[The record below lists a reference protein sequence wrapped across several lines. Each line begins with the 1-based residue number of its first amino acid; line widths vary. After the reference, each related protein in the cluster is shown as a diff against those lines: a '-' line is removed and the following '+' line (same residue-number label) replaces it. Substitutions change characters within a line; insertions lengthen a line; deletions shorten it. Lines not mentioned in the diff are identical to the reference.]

1 MNSHLKIITLV
12 FSTILSIQS
21 LGQDLIITRNGTEI
35 TSKVLEITLEAVKY
49 KKFENLNGPTY
60 SIVKNEVL
68 IIRYQNGTK
77 SVFDENVNNTNI
89 LDSEVTGKNLVS
101 ANLEEDAPIQDT
113 NKNSFNLMLEL
124 GKAPYA
130 INNSLSYGLG
140 ISYAIVVKSSRFKI
154 QNELIY
160 RRISSYYNYYAF
172 MPSLQFSFKE
182 IVSKLNFIGGVG
194 PSAYMIPKPYFQNKS
209 ENIGIGANIYVGIK
223 FNRIITKARYTTT
236 NAPYDNLIMFGVDYS
251 F

>member
-1 MNSHLKIITLV
+1 MNSLLKIISLV
-12 FSTILSIQS
+12 FFTILSIQC
-21 LGQDLIITRNGTEI
+21 LGQDLIITRNGNEI
-35 TSKVLEITLEAVKY
+35 ISKVLEITLEAVKY
-49 KKFENLNGPTY
+49 KKFENSNGPTY
-60 SIVKNEVL
+60 SVGKNEVL

-77 SVFDENVNNTNI
+77 SVFDENVNNNI
-89 LDSEVTGKNLVS
+89 INSGDADKNLVS
-101 ANLEEDAPIQDT
+101 TNLEEDISNQD
-113 NKNSFNLMLEL
+113 NKKNSFNLILEL

-130 INNSLSYGLG
+130 TINSLSYGLG
-140 ISYAIVVKSSRFKI
+140 IGYAIVVKSSRFKI

-160 RRISSYYNYYAF
+160 RRISSYYTYYAF

-194 PSAYMIPKPYFQNKS
+194 PSVYIIPKPYFQNKN
-209 ENIGIGANIYVGIK
+209 ENLGIGANIYAGIK